1 MKKSSRFWVE
11 ESFNKLN
18 PRCWRVFPVQSHSSG
33 LPFKVQTPSRFAYK
47 VPGLIGMEALYK
59 KAKFKILFPWAARG
73 PSAGAQ
79 HSSKRH
85 VKMETS
91 SLTWWMVLVLEGGWV
106 GGDGGGCDGGVFGV
120 GNMSSVYVLTRPS
133 RNRCYLAGIMCGH
146 KPSSCR
152 PRVTKYSPGHNVSGT
167 DNEAHWYK
175 TYFCHIRSISVSNN
189 GSGTTAFDRIYQAGC
204 SEFAPR
210 YHHIWLSSGR
220 IDCFW
225 CIPD

>member
-1 MKKSSRFWVE
+1 MVTKMKKSSRFWVE

-18 PRCWRVFPVQSHSSG
+18 PRCWRVFSVQSHSSG

-106 GGDGGGCDGGVFGV
+106 GGWWWWGVWWWGIW
-120 GNMSSVYVLTRPS
+120 SRQYEQRLCLDPTEQEPVLLGRD
-133 RNRCYLAGIMCGH
+133 
-146 KPSSCR
+146 
-152 PRVTKYSPGHNVSGT
+152 NVWT
-167 DNEAHWYK
+167 
-175 TYFCHIRSISVSNN
+175 
-189 GSGTTAFDRIYQAGC
+189 
-204 SEFAPR
+204 
-210 YHHIWLSSGR
+210 
-220 IDCFW
+220 
-225 CIPD
+225 